1 MAKDFSFDIESDFD
15 MMEMTNAL
23 DQTKREIAQR
33 YDFKG
38 TNSSIEFDDDKKGLV
53 LLGDSDYKVDA
64 MIDIIES
71 KMVKRNLS
79 LKILDKSSPKEY
91 ASGDRVR
98 QKIAFKKG
106 MDSEYAK
113 KISKAIRD
121 QYPKVKTQIQGDTI
135 RVSSGSK
142 DDLQGVMQLLR
153 SQESIDIPLQFTN
166 YR

>member
-23 DQTKREIAQR
+23 DQTKREISQR

-38 TNSSIEFDDDKKGLV
+38 TDSTIDFDEEKKGLV
-53 LLGDSDYKVDA
+53 LTGDSDYKVDA
-64 MIDIIES
+64 MMDIIES
-71 KMVKRNLS
+71 KMVKRALS

-91 ASGDRVR
+91 ASGDRIR
-98 QKIAFKKG
+98 QKITFKKG
-106 MDSEYAK
+106 MDSDKAK
-113 KISKAIRD
+113 RISKIIRD
-121 QYPKVKTQIQGDTI
+121 TYPQAKAQVQGDTI
-135 RVSSGSK
+135 RVFSGSK

-153 SQESIDIPLQFTN
+153 SDESIDIPLQFTN